1 MRKLIAPLL
10 LAGGYVFLC
19 TSCSSKEQY
28 ENEACNTVTRILQE
42 EGNGIYYGLGRNSA
56 KCEELHLGDPMIADN
71 YYPNAMACL
80 DNNLRLR
87 VVVELTG
94 SSIKV
99 SIPPR
104 TYASEYELTKT
115 PNPCPHAKY

>member
-1 MRKLIAPLL
+1 MNIIAKILICVILL
-10 LAGGYVFLC
+10 FFS
-19 TSCSSKEQY
+19 SCSVKELY
-28 ENEACNTVTRILQE
+28 EEEACKVVTQILQE
-42 EGNGIYYGLGRNSA
+42 EGNGVYYGFGRASA
-56 KCEELHLGDPMIADN
+56 KCEELHLGDPMIEEN

-87 VVVELTG
+87 VVVEITN
-94 SSIKV
+94 SSVKV

-104 TYASEYELTKT
+104 TYASESQLWKM